1 MKMKR
6 ASNTLNESW
15 GNKKTQSGNYLY
27 ASIEHRV
34 LDSPAFADLG
44 FASRAVLLL
53 MVRQY
58 NGSNNGHIQATFSWM
73 NRYGIGSEHTLQ
85 KSIAELISHGFVYRT
100 RSHGA
105 NKAWARYALT
115 WLPIS
120 KDRSQLFM
128 DGYVNCAWRNWN
140 CEKSSPHKLQ
150 H

>member
-1 MKMKR
+1 MR
-6 ASNTLNESW
+6 LASKVLNSTW
-15 GNKKTQSGNYLY
+15 GNEKTRAGKQLY

-34 LDSPAFADLG
+34 LDSAAFADLK
-44 FASRAVLLL
+44 FASRTVLLL
-53 MVRQY
+53 MARQY

-85 KSIAELISHGFVYRT
+85 KCIAELISHGFVYRT

-120 KDRSQLFM
+120 KDRSGLFM
-128 DGYVNCAWRNWN
+128 DGYIACAWRNWDE
-140 CEKSSPHKLQ
+140 EKNSRQ
-150 H
+150 IVQE